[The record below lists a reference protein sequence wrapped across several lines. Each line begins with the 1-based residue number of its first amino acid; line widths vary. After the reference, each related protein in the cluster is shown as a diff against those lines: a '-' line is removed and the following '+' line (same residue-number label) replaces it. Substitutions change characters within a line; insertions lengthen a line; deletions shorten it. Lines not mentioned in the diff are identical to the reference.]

1 MTALQVG
8 PRDMGA
14 VRSTLGA
21 AFESD
26 PVWRYSIGDGR
37 NMAARCGW
45 LMGIAAAV
53 SVQLGTA
60 LMSPDGNAVAIWC
73 SPSQRFGAPT
83 WREAASA
90 PVALWAAGRFAAR
103 GMRVGNAVR
112 RQHPHDP
119 PHWYLAMLGTHPSHQ
134 GKGLAS
140 GLLTPVLDEC
150 DAEGIPAYLESS
162 KEANIPFYERH
173 GFRVQHLLKVP
184 EGCPPIWAMWR
195 DPS

>member
-1 MTALQVG
+1 MRLADGDRRHCVSSAGHRTDEPPMAI
-8 PRDMGA
+8 PSRSGA
-14 VRSTLGA
+14 H
-21 AFESD
+21 
-26 PVWRYSIGDGR
+26 
-37 NMAARCGW
+37 
-45 LMGIAAAV
+45 
-53 SVQLGTA
+53 
-60 LMSPDGNAVAIWC
+60 
-73 SPSQRFGAPT
+73 PSQRFGAPT

-140 GLLTPVLDEC
+140 GLLTPVLYEC